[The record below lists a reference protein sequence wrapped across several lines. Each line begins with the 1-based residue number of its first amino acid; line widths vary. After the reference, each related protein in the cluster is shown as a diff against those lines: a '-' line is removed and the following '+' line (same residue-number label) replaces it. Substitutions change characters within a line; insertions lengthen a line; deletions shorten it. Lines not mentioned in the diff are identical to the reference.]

1 MFLYHGSNN
10 DIEIINLAMC
20 RPYKDFGR
28 GFYLTELKEQAEKM
42 AIRVAKIHGGI
53 PIVNI
58 YEIADDFM
66 ESKEIRCRD
75 FGKKVSIEWA
85 VFVMNNRNR
94 YFEDYASNECNL
106 DNKYDIVAGPIA
118 DDDMVVLFRQY
129 QNGMIDFDTLVKGM
143 TYKEITSQYSFHSE
157 KAIRLLKKVGVIDE

>member
-1 MFLYHGSNN
+1 MLLYHGSHKN
-10 DIEIINLAMC
+10 IENIDLAMC
-20 RPYKDFGR
+20 KPYKDFGR

-53 PIVNI
+53 PVVNI

-66 ESKEIRCRD
+66 ENKEMRCRD
-75 FGKKVSIEWA
+75 FGRKVSTEWA

-94 YFEDYASNECNL
+94 YFENYASDECNL
-106 DNKYDIVAGPIA
+106 DNKYDIVKGPIA

-129 QNGMIDFDTLVKGM
+129 QNKMIDFDMLVKGM
-143 TYKEITSQYSFHSE
+143 TYKEITSQCSFHSE
-157 KAIRLLKKVGVIDE
+157 KAIHLLKKVGVIGE